1 MSCCGLRFHRGLYGA
16 QLPARE
22 GVSNVFQAAK
32 QCGVGKIVLTSS
44 VAAVTDSPVNGHV
57 YTEEDWNTASTEDRN
72 PYYYSKTVAEK
83 RGWEL
88 ASELGIEL
96 VVINVRARR
105 VALCE
110 VMPYDVQWDVLLPCE
125 CSRSD
130 QAPAVH
136 GDRAI
141 AQPEPQPVQS
151 NLLHDFEWRMARDPA
166 NRCVTWARR
175 SQVWWSSISLTLLSM
190 GHGGCERCCTITR
203 VGTGERCS

>member
-1 MSCCGLRFHRGLYGA
+1 MGIHAVHCSAWALLGCAVEMDEAKRVCVTGA
-16 QLPARE
+16 NGFIASYVVKQLLEKGYHVHGTVRDSKNRNKVAHLEQLEGAGERLTLFDAALLGPNSQDSFRAAFEGCSAVIHTASPYKINVADPMNDLILPARE

-96 VVINVRARR
+96 VVI
-105 VALCE
+105 
-110 VMPYDVQWDVLLPCE
+110 
-125 CSRSD
+125 
-130 QAPAVH
+130 
-136 GDRAI
+136 
-141 AQPEPQPVQS
+141 
-151 NLLHDFEWRMARDPA
+151 
-166 NRCVTWARR
+166 
-175 SQVWWSSISLTLLSM
+175 
-190 GHGGCERCCTITR
+190 
-203 VGTGERCS
+203 